1 MSSSFE
7 KQLKKVD
14 QLIIHGQFKE
24 ALSVIKEGLKK
35 KDISKEAEL
44 IFLILKS
51 EVECY
56 LGNLQEALQLA
67 ELVLKESKGLA
78 NVLLQVDALIWIAT
92 SSHWVGK
99 ISKAL
104 ETAEKGL
111 KIISSATNLPA
122 KAIAKRK
129 AQLLHCKTQ
138 LIAFDLGDF
147 EKGLELAKET
157 LSFAEESGYKNIISY
172 SLIILGGV
180 YGFLGE
186 TKKSEEYYEKAF
198 DIAKELGN
206 KFYIAYSY
214 LLGLAKVKERR
225 REYEQALD
233 LYNKAFDLLEE
244 IGSTSLL
251 VFKNDMGVVYR
262 SMFQLDKALEC
273 FQETLKYS
281 ELAKYIAYANIGY
294 TYFLK
299 YELEKAQEY
308 YLKSMKISEE
318 TNERR
323 ILPVTLY
330 YLVLLSLELKKFTQ
344 AQKYLER
351 LGQISNETGFE
362 RIDRVYRYTSIL
374 LLKASSDFSDWGRA
388 AELLQVLL
396 KEEDLPSDWRLDALY
411 SLLEIR
417 IKELQLTTTDAT
429 LAEVKKQT
437 IRLEVEAEEQQQ
449 RWLLGNVYRLQSQ
462 IALVE
467 LDAKKA
473 NELLEKAQV
482 IAEEINVE
490 LLKKEI
496 KKDQE
501 KIEQQ
506 LSMLQKFQEQKA
518 PIGETMK
525 LVSLENTAQSIK
537 QETVLE
543 ERDSE
548 TGEIVNYRK
557 LFVLKL

>member
-1 MSSSFE
+1 
-7 KQLKKVD
+7 
-14 QLIIHGQFKE
+14 
-24 ALSVIKEGLKK
+24 
-35 KDISKEAEL
+35 
-44 IFLILKS
+44 
-51 EVECY
+51 
-56 LGNLQEALQLA
+56 
-67 ELVLKESKGLA
+67 
-78 NVLLQVDALIWIAT
+78 
-92 SSHWVGK
+92 
-99 ISKAL
+99 
-104 ETAEKGL
+104 
-111 KIISSATNLPA
+111 
-122 KAIAKRK
+122 
-129 AQLLHCKTQ
+129 
-138 LIAFDLGDF
+138 
-147 EKGLELAKET
+147 
-157 LSFAEESGYKNIISY
+157 
-172 SLIILGGV
+172 
-180 YGFLGE
+180 
-186 TKKSEEYYEKAF
+186 
-198 DIAKELGN
+198 
-206 KFYIAYSY
+206 
-214 LLGLAKVKERR
+214 
-225 REYEQALD
+225 
-233 LYNKAFDLLEE
+233 LLEE